1 MERPQ
6 EEMSFLDH
14 LEVLRWHVI
23 RSIVVVIT
31 VALLAFFFKTYI
43 FKYVILP
50 HTMGNFPTYKFF
62 LWDRAVLRFW
72 NSISDKWPFATGEY
86 RIETMTGQFSAT
98 TMDFILDRYCSWV
111 SLPNVWDVA
120 LYLPRALW
128 KGEKNGT
135 RIHQRYFCII
145 LCRGTFWVLCHSPS
159 INSFLCYLLCR
170 RGRANG

>member
-31 VALLAFFFKTYI
+31 VALLAFFFKSYI

-62 LWDRAVLRFW
+62 CEIGRFLGSETDFCNDRLPLVIQNR
-72 NSISDKWPFATGEY
+72 
-86 RIETMTGQFSAT
+86 TMTGQFSAT
-98 TMDFILDRYCSWV
+98 LWISFWTGIVVGF
-111 SLPNVWDVA
+111 P
-120 LYLPRALW
+120 YLM
-128 KGEKNGT
+128 
-135 RIHQRYFCII
+135 
-145 LCRGTFWVLCHSPS
+145 
-159 INSFLCYLLCR
+159 
-170 RGRANG
+170 

>member
-31 VALLAFFFKTYI
+31 VALLAFFFKSYI

-62 LWDRAVLRFW
+62 CEIGRFLGSETDFCNDRLPLVIQNR
-72 NSISDKWPFATGEY
+72 
-86 RIETMTGQFSAT
+86 TMTGQNFST
-98 TMDFILDRYCSWV
+98 ICKILSV
-111 SLPNVWDVA
+111 
-120 LYLPRALW
+120 
-128 KGEKNGT
+128 
-135 RIHQRYFCII
+135 
-145 LCRGTFWVLCHSPS
+145 
-159 INSFLCYLLCR
+159 
-170 RGRANG
+170 